1 MSFFGKNIKK
11 IRKVKGLNQHAF
23 AELFGLKRATLGAYE
38 EGRSE
43 PKIDTVIK
51 VANYFSILIDDLLRS
66 ELTVNQL
73 LQFKEDLTLEIE
85 KLEKESI
92 LNIPIVTGKNQ
103 TDYLKYCDKPKFVKD
118 LPVICLPVESNSDL
132 RAFTVHNLEMTSG
145 ETGIYP
151 GDIVIAE
158 KYSIDLVH
166 LIKKTD
172 LVVAIV
178 EDELVL
184 RYAEK
189 KDDLLI
195 LEAAHKNISAKNI
208 LIQNIKELWL
218 VKHVFLMN
226 LPKFKDTFEEKLIF
240 LEKEL
245 AKLNSSKK

>member
-151 GDIVIAE
+151 GNIVIAE
-158 KYSIDLVH
+158 KYPIDLVH

-226 LPKFKDTFEEKLIF
+226 LPKLKDTFEEKLIF